1 MNAGAR
7 VSDLLYPNLVL
18 ADVGTG
24 RKEEI
29 LDAIAE
35 RLARQHPGVD
45 RYRLTVAFLK
55 REGLMSTALADGI
68 AIPHARVPELPCMI
82 AALARSR
89 TGVDWGSHDG
99 MPTHLFLALAV
110 PDDCPGSHLKIL
122 ANASRLLHDAE
133 CRRRMME
140 APDGT
145 ALLDVLRSHETRFFG
160 STPPIHGVRS
170 PQPTDGAIRT
180 L

>member
-1 MNAGAR
+1 MNAGVR

-29 LDAIAE
+29 LDAISE

-68 AIPHARVPELPCMI
+68 AIPHARVPDLPCMI

-89 TGVDWGSHDG
+89 AGVDWGSHDG
-99 MPTHLFLALAV
+99 LPTHLFLALAV
-110 PDDCPGSHLKIL
+110 PDDYPGSHLKIL
-122 ANASRLLHDAE
+122 AAASRLLHDAE

-140 APDGT
+140 APDGAT
-145 ALLDVLRSHETRFFG
+145 LLHVLRSNEVRFFG
-160 STPPIHGVRS
+160 STPPVHGVRPLQS
-170 PQPTDGAIRT
+170 DAIRT
-180 L
+180 I

>member
-1 MNAGAR
+1 MNAGVR

-35 RLARQHPGVD
+35 RLARHHPGVD

-55 REGLMSTALADGI
+55 REGLMSTGLADGI

-99 MPTHLFLALAV
+99 LPTHLFLALAV
-110 PDDCPGSHLKIL
+110 PDDCPGSHLKVL
-122 ANASRLLHDAE
+122 ANASRLLHDTE

-140 APDGT
+140 ARRRDG
-145 ALLDVLRSHETRFFG
+145 AARRAAIPRSAVLRIDAADSR
-160 STPPIHGVRS
+160 VRS
-170 PQPTDGAIRT
+170 LQRPDGAIRT
-180 L
+180 I